1 MKNKKSVIIT
11 IIVIFAVVIIG
22 LITYRV
28 LTNENKLTS
37 SERRWINKNI
47 DTVQNVNVINNI
59 NLFGNTG
66 TGVFY
71 EFLNDFEREY
81 NLDINPVTFNYG
93 EQPSGVT
100 LGTVKTLNELSQALK
115 TL

>member
-11 IIVIFAVVIIG
+11 IVVIIAVVIIG

-28 LTNENKLTS
+28 LTNENKLTA
-37 SERRWINKNI
+37 SERRWINNNI
-47 DTVQNVNVINNI
+47 DTVQNINVVNDV

-71 EFLNDFEREY
+71 EFLNDFEQSYNEY
-81 NLDINPVTFNYG
+81 LHDP
-93 EQPSGVT
+93 
-100 LGTVKTLNELSQALK
+100 
-115 TL
+115 